1 MSAIRKTYLCEVKAV
16 DVEAGIYEL
25 WASTES
31 VDRDGDILIAS
42 GAQLENYLKNPVVL
56 YGHNYYGFPVAKTL
70 EAEVVVGKGL
80 RARFQFAPQG
90 THADIDAVRSLWE
103 GGFLNAAS
111 VGFRPLKWQERKPA
125 ADENFPS
132 WYAPRIYT
140 EWELLEW
147 SIVPVPANQDALRL
161 AAKAMADGLKPK
173 AGGADPWAEAVLD
186 TLTRPDLATVQRQR
200 LLADIELWRSKL
212 AGVGKV
218 MPELEADRA
227 KLLGMSADMPCHFCQ
242 GERPP
247 ALKYAFPGFGEWP
260 VCEKCAG
267 KLDAVMAMAGLE
279 KRGRVLSA
287 ANEKEL
293 RTAHEAIGRVLA
305 QLAEQPEQ
313 PEQPEQEDGKSPA
326 EPPAPVVDDGKAPN
340 AQDDLDADRLADA
353 LFSAL
358 NTLKG
363 ALQ

>member
-16 DVEAGIYEL
+16 DVDQGIYEL

-70 EAEVVVGKGL
+70 EVEVVVGKGL
-80 RARFQFAPQG
+80 RTRFQFAPEG

-111 VGFRPLKWQERKPA
+111 VGFRPLKWQERKPS

-173 AGGADPWAEAVLD
+173 AGSADPWAEAVLD
-186 TLTRPDLATVQRQR
+186 TLTRPDLAPDAQQK
-200 LLADIELWRSKL
+200 LLADIEHWREKL
-212 AGVGKV
+212 AGVGKA
-218 MPELEADRA
+218 MPELEADRE
-227 KLLGMSADMPCHFCQ
+227 KLLGMSVDMP
-242 GERPP
+242 
-247 ALKYAFPGFGEWP
+247 
-260 VCEKCAG
+260 
-267 KLDAVMAMAGLE
+267 AVE

-305 QLAEQPEQ
+305 QLAEQPED
-313 PEQPEQEDGKSPA
+313 EDGKLPA
-326 EPPAPVVDDGKAPN
+326 QPPAQAVDDGKAPK

-358 NTLKG
+358 TALKG

>member
-1 MSAIRKTYLCEVKAV
+1 MTDPIRKTYTCEVKAV
-16 DVEAGIYEL
+16 DAEAGVYEL
-25 WASTES
+25 WASTEDI
-31 VDRDGDILIAS
+31 DRDGDVLIAS

-80 RARFQFAPQG
+80 RVRFQFAPKG

-111 VGFRPLKWQERKPA
+111 VGFRPLKWQDRKPG
-125 ADENFPS
+125 ADESFPS
-132 WYAPRIYT
+132 WYTPRVYT

-161 AAKAMADGLKPK
+161 AAKAMADGLKAK
-173 AGGADPWAEAVLD
+173 ASGDDPWASAVLD
-186 TLTRPDLATVQRQR
+186 TLTRPDLATVDREK
-200 LLADIELWRSKL
+200 LLGNIMAWREKL

-218 MPELEADRA
+218 MPELEADLAR
-227 KLLGMSADMPCHFCQ
+227 
-242 GERPP
+242 
-247 ALKYAFPGFGEWP
+247 
-260 VCEKCAG
+260 
-267 KLDAVMAMAGLE
+267 MAGTAPSAAEQERRLNAAADGTPIE

-293 RTAHEAIGRVLA
+293 RTAHEAIGRVLS
-305 QLAEQPEQ
+305 QLAEQP
-313 PEQPEQEDGKSPA
+313 QEEESDKSAPATEPA
-326 EPPAPVVDDGKAPN
+326 EPVDDGRAQD

-358 NTLKG
+358 NALKG
-363 ALQ
+363 ATK

>member
-16 DVEAGIYEL
+16 DVDQGIYEL

-80 RARFQFAPQG
+80 RTRFQFAPKG

-111 VGFRPLKWQERKPA
+111 VGFRPLKWQERKPS

-161 AAKAMADGLKPK
+161 AAKAMAEGLKPK
-173 AGGADPWAEAVLD
+173 AAGADPWAEAVLD
-186 TLTRPDLATVQRQR
+186 VLTRPGLLEAERQTTLAS
-200 LLADIELWRSKL
+200 IERWREKL
-212 AGVGKV
+212 AGTGKV
-218 MPELEADRA
+218 MPELEADRE
-227 KLLGMSADMPCHFCQ
+227 KLRGMSTDMPCHFCK
-242 GERPP
+242 GERSP

-260 VCEKCAG
+260 VCEKCADG
-267 KLDAVMAMAGLE
+267 LDAVMT

-305 QLAEQPEQ
+305 QLAEQPAED
-313 PEQPEQEDGKSPA
+313 EDGKSPA
-326 EPPAPVVDDGKAPN
+326 QLPAPVVDDGKAPD